1 MIMTLPVRQVV
12 LGLAGFAMIGG
23 GVGCARGDP
32 VSAAGVQGQVQRI
45 TGDLAPVALPGGSA
59 TVFAPA
65 TGTVRVPDS
74 VRVTL
79 RNLTALSGGAVYKT
93 WLVRPDTG
101 SGRKAFPI
109 AGRYVR
115 RVTTTTYDSTKTAV
129 VSALVIADSLPTPV
143 SSFVGGAGTITFT
156 TQSYS
161 STGATVAD
169 TAHTFLISIEND
181 ASATT
186 PSDRQPL
193 WVRVVRRAT
202 DANNGGG
209 NLAFGTF
216 WFDNGLTAPIP
227 YSAQGR
233 VNGGVLG
240 DSVKVTFTDTVKTD
254 AGADSVRTGRI
265 GYVFVGSL
273 LQINLQGLQRP
284 PIGYRYVS
292 YLCRSVDDLCAPT
305 DTSARFTSAGSLS
318 TLGGQSLADADTD
331 SPSPTLTRTRIN
343 EALLTYQ
350 LPTSGETLC
359 TYDRL
364 LLTLEPKLAIAGAP
378 LAVVFSGQLPE
389 LVRKARSCQ

>member
-1 MIMTLPVRQVV
+1 
-12 LGLAGFAMIGG
+12 
-23 GVGCARGDP
+23 
-32 VSAAGVQGQVQRI
+32 
-45 TGDLAPVALPGGSA
+45 
-59 TVFAPA
+59 
-65 TGTVRVPDS
+65 
-74 VRVTL
+74 
-79 RNLTALSGGAVYKT
+79 
-93 WLVRPDTG
+93 
-101 SGRKAFPI
+101 
-109 AGRYVR
+109 
-115 RVTTTTYDSTKTAV
+115 
-129 VSALVIADSLPTPV
+129 
-143 SSFVGGAGTITFT
+143 
-156 TQSYS
+156 
-161 STGATVAD
+161 
-169 TAHTFLISIEND
+169 
-181 ASATT
+181 
-186 PSDRQPL
+186 
-193 WVRVVRRAT
+193 VRRAT

-273 LQINLQGLQRP
+273 LQLNLQGLQRP